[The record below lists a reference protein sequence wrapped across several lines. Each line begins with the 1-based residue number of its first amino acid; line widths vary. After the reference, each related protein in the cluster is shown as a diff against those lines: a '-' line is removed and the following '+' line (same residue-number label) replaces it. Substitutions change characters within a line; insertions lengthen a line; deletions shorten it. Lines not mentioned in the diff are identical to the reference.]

1 MSGGTVPSVAEIDRQ
16 LDTAAILIARA
27 TAILV
32 ELEGTARVDGAA
44 ALIEQLTR
52 LRDLAGA
59 FAAIALHLE
68 VFARDETER
77 ARALLATTQLALTAD
92 DASGAPDG
100 R

>member
-27 TAILV
+27 IAILEQV
-32 ELEGTARVDGAA
+32 EVRMRMDGAA
-44 ALIEQLTR
+44 TLIDQLTR

-59 FAAIALHLE
+59 FATIALHLE

-77 ARALLATTQLALTAD
+77 ARALLATAQLELTAGGE
-92 DASGAPDG
+92 GADPHEP
-100 R
+100 